1 MDVKIK
7 KDGNT
12 KKYRLVTKWE
22 NVTLEKWAKIIAK
35 DTKSKP
41 KETLEMITALSD
53 IPKKLVREL
62 SMQDVA
68 AIMSRIAQIQADTK
82 GELKRIIKVD
92 GKEYGFH
99 PDLDEITLGEYAD
112 IDNYIDMG
120 LEGNLANLM
129 AVLYRPIVEKEGDVY
144 TIEAYDTKD
153 FNLRAEAFK
162 KMKAREVNSSLLFFW
177 TFVKEL
183 LPILTSYLTQR
194 QIAIMKSQQMNN
206 LQKNGVGLA

>member
-129 AVLYRPIVEKEGDVY
+129 AVLYRPI
-144 TIEAYDTKD
+144 EAYDTKN